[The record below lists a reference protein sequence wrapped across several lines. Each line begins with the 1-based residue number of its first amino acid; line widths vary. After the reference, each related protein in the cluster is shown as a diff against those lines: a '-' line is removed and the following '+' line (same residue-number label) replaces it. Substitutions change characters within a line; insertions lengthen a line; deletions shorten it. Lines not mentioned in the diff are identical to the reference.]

1 MSDGLV
7 RQEQRLDCDH
17 DEEYDDSDN
26 GRFLFVCGELASD
39 NIACESEYKSTDYC
53 SHLEHIYILS
63 DKHLINRKNRYDNYI
78 GFFVKY
84 NVIISQFCTNS
95 MLIMSFL
102 QIFSRTWG
110 R

>member
-1 MSDGLV
+1 MSDGLI

-39 NIACESEYKSTDYC
+39 NIACESEYKSPDYC

-63 DKHLINRKNRYDNYI
+63 DKHLINRKTDMI
-78 GFFVKY
+78 
-84 NVIISQFCTNS
+84 IISV
-95 MLIMSFL
+95 FL
-102 QIFSRTWG
+102 
-110 R
+110 